1 MTDLPIDSGMSL
13 DEREAAVAAR
23 EQRMA
28 AREAAKR
35 GPDRARAARTARR
48 RRALPVY
55 ITMATLFVGTF
66 GFLSV
71 RMAQGQ
77 DPAFAPKTAQVAAAP
92 RRVIVR
98 RVIVTKRIT
107 VIKPAAAAASG
118 AGTAA
123 VSAPASSGY
132 SAPVQQTQAPV
143 YTAPAPVYTA
153 PAPAPAV
160 TKTS

>member
-1 MTDLPIDSGMSL
+1 MTDLPITSGMSL
-13 DEREAAVAAR
+13 DEREAAVTAR
-23 EQRMA
+23 EQRVA

-35 GPDRARAARTARR
+35 GPDRARAAKTARR

-55 ITMATLFVGTF
+55 VTMATLFIGMF

-77 DPAFAPKTAQVAAAP
+77 DPAFAPKAAQVAAVP

-98 RVIVTKRIT
+98 RVVVTRRIT
-107 VIKPAAAAASG
+107 VIKPAAVATPSG
-118 AGTAA
+118 A
-123 VSAPASSGY
+123 VSAPASSG
-132 SAPVQQTQAPV
+132 SAAPVQQTQAPV
-143 YTAPAPVYTA
+143 YSAPTPVYTA
-153 PAPAPAV
+153 PAPAPAA